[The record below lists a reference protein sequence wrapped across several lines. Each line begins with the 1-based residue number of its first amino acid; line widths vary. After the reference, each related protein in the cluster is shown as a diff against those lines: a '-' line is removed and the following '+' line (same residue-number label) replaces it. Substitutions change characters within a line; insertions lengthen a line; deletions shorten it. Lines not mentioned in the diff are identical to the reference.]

1 MIQRSCFFGITLLCC
16 TLLSLSCA
24 TLAWSDEFEPGR
36 RVGVLETP
44 LVREASGIVA
54 SRQNPGVL
62 WIHNDS
68 GDTARL
74 FAIDAIGQ
82 LLGVGTVTRARAR
95 DWEDI
100 AVGPGPE
107 SGQHY
112 LYIGDIGDNQGRR
125 RSVTVYRVPEPRV
138 DAAHPFGKMSIG
150 PAEAIEL
157 TYPDKPRDAETLL
170 LDPQTKDIYII
181 SKRELFNRV
190 YRPPYPQSTAS
201 PTVLTRVTTLPW
213 GFAVGGDVSPDGREI
228 IVRSPYNASLWRRPA
243 GQPLWQAFR
252 QKPVGIPLVSEP
264 QGEGIAFDGKGQG
277 YFTIGEM
284 KAPPLYHFA
293 RASKEDGQVLSDTA
307 TGSVP

>member
-1 MIQRSCFFGITLLCC
+1 MFQRSCIFGVTLLFCASM
-16 TLLSLSCA
+16 SLSCA

-54 SRQNPGVL
+54 SRQNAGVL
-62 WIHNDS
+62 WVHNDS

-74 FAIDAIGQ
+74 FAIDAKGK
-82 LLGVGTVTRARAR
+82 LLGIGMVTRARAR

-112 LYIGDIGDNQGRR
+112 LYIGDIGDNQARH
-125 RSVTVYRVPEPRV
+125 RSVKVYRVPEPSV
-138 DAAHPFGKMSIG
+138 DATRPFGKMSIG
-150 PAEAIEL
+150 PAETIEL

-170 LDPQTKDIYII
+170 LDPQTRDIYII

-190 YRPPYPQSTAS
+190 YRAPYPQSTTT

-213 GFAVGGDVSPDGREI
+213 GFAVGGDVSPDGREV
-228 IVRSPYNASLWRRPA
+228 IVRSPYNASLWRRPT
-243 GQPLWQAFR
+243 GQPLWEAFR
-252 QKPVGIPLVSEP
+252 QKPVGIPLKSEP

-284 KAPPLYHFA
+284 KAPPLYYFA
-293 RASKEDGQVLSDTA
+293 RASKGDG
-307 TGSVP
+307 